1 VRVFVSGANGFV
13 GVHLTRE
20 LVEHGHD
27 VVGLSK
33 GPVSPE
39 IADLVTD
46 YQDRDLSQS
55 WPSDSADAV
64 IHLAGLAAVRP
75 SFDDPQGYLVGNSAP
90 VTRLCEGLL
99 AEGRSPR
106 VVVVSTGAVYAP
118 GVRLN
123 EAAPT
128 QVTSPYVVSKLLVEL
143 QCAYYRRRGLDV
155 TVMRPFNHI
164 GPGQQPGFLL
174 PDLIAGVAAG
184 RLAAGNLDTRR
195 DYTDVRDVARAYRLA
210 VEAEN
215 INAPTLN
222 VCSAVG
228 VSGRE
233 LLTLVAHEFGV
244 PVPEPAV
251 DPARLRP
258 DDPAE
263 ITGDFGLAAKV
274 LGWNPVIDLATT
286 VHDTVLGLL

>member
-1 VRVFVSGANGFV
+1 
-13 GVHLTRE
+13 
-20 LVEHGHD
+20 
-27 VVGLSK
+27 VGLSK
-33 GPVSPE
+33 GPVSPD

-46 YQDRDLSQS
+46 YQDRDLTES
-55 WPSDSADAV
+55 WPSDPADAI

-90 VTRLCEGLL
+90 VTHLCERLL
-99 AEGRSPR
+99 AEGHSPR
-106 VVVVSTGAVYAP
+106 VVVVSTGAIYAP

-174 PDLIAGVAAG
+174 PDLIVGVAAG
-184 RLAAGNLDTRR
+184 ALTAGNLDTRR

-210 VEAEN
+210 VEAER
-215 INAPTLN
+215 IDPPTLN
-222 VCSAVG
+222 VCSAVA

-233 LLTLVAHEFGV
+233 MLRLVAHEFGV
-244 PVPEPAV
+244 PVPQPAV

-258 DDPAE
+258 ADPSE
-263 ITGDFGLAAKV
+263 ITGDNTLIREV
-274 LGWNPVIDLATT
+274 LGWAPQISLERT
-286 VHDTVLGLL
+286 VADTVAAKA